1 MNENRRTIL
10 EMLAAGKINAE
21 EAERLIAALEKEQP
35 VGSAGNGT
43 ESRAKTARKYIHVV
57 VNEDDSKGDN
67 PTKANIRVPIQL
79 LRAGVRLG
87 SLIPAQAQFHVNA
100 ALREQGISFDL
111 SQVKTENLEKLIE
124 HLDDITLD
132 IGQKNKNVKV
142 RIFCE

>member
-10 EMLAAGKINAE
+10 EMLAAGKITAE
-21 EAERLIAALEKEQP
+21 EAERLIAALEKEQT
-35 VGSAGNGT
+35 ANTTGNGN
-43 ESRAKTARKYIHVV
+43 ESRAKNAPKYIHVV
-57 VNEDDSKGDN
+57 VNEDDPRSDN
-67 PTKANIRVPIQL
+67 PTRANIRVPIQL

-87 SLIPAQAQFHVNA
+87 SLIPVQAQFHVNA

-111 SQVKTENLEKLIE
+111 SEIKPENLEKLIE

>member
-10 EMLAAGKINAE
+10 EMLAAGKINSE
-21 EAERLIAALEKEQP
+21 EAERLIAALEKEP
-35 VGSAGNGT
+35 SVNPPGNGN
-43 ESRAKTARKYIHVV
+43 ESRAKGAPKYIHVV
-57 VNEDDSKGDN
+57 VNEDDPKCDN

-100 ALREQGISFDL
+100 ALREQGVMFDL
-111 SQVKTENLEKLIE
+111 SQIKPENLEKLIE
-124 HLDDITLD
+124 NLDDITVD
-132 IGQKNKNVKV
+132 IGKKNKNVKV

>member
-21 EAERLIAALEKEQP
+21 EAERLIAALENDLSANPPGQGNETP
-35 VGSAGNGT
+35 VKVAP
-43 ESRAKTARKYIHVV
+43 KYIHVV
-57 VNEDDSKGDN
+57 VNEEDPKGDN

-87 SLIPAQAQFHVNA
+87 SLIPEQAQFHVNA
-100 ALREQGISFDL
+100 ALREKGVMFDL
-111 SQVKTENLEKLIE
+111 SQIKPENLEKLIE
-124 HLDDITLD
+124 NLDDITLD